1 MLLRTHIIPY
11 LTGFAKTLQAQ
22 ELKTISYLHVKATLM
37 VYPRYLTMD
46 GQVCFHRWLSC
57 KTIESRECT
66 TGLLLPL
73 RGINETPWGTNGRL
87 SLLCGLCY
95 LCHILST

>member
-1 MLLRTHIIPY
+1 MLLRTHIIQSV
-11 LTGFAKTLQAQ
+11 TGFAKTLKAQ
-22 ELKTISYLHVKATLM
+22 ELKTISYSHVKAILM
-37 VYPRYLTMD
+37 VYPKYLTMG

-73 RGINETPWGTNGRL
+73 RGINKTHGVLMAVLAYSVDCAIYAT
-87 SLLCGLCY
+87 Y
-95 LCHILST
+95 